1 MSLVLKVAPSVG
13 GGWVTTNSIDKQ
25 LANPWHKRKDEYI
38 VCGERME
45 AQFFFTTHRLQKDG
59 KN

>member
-1 MSLVLKVAPSVG
+1 MG

-45 AQFFFTTHRLQKDG
+45 AQFFLTTHRLQKDG